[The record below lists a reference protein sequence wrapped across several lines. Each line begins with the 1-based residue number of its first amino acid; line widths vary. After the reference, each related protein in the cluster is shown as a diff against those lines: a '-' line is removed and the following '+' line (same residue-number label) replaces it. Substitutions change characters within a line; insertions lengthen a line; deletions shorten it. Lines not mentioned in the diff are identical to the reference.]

1 MITDYSDQLKNVY
14 LKYNRLHNEL
24 SNLEKLAQDLS
35 NQQTMLSQELDD
47 NRKTEKFL
55 INKIE
60 ESINRK
66 ITQEDLMQIIN
77 INE

>member
-35 NQQTMLSQELDD
+35 NKQTMLSQELDD

>member
-1 MITDYSDQLKNVY
+1 VY

-35 NQQTMLSQELDD
+35 NKQAMLSQELDD

-60 ESINRK
+60 ETINRK

-77 INE
+77 TNE

>member
-14 LKYNRLHNEL
+14 SKYNRLHNEL
-24 SNLEKLAQDLS
+24 STLEKLAQDLS
-35 NQQTMLSQELDD
+35 NKQTMLSQELDD

>member
-1 MITDYSDQLKNVY
+1 
-14 LKYNRLHNEL
+14 
-24 SNLEKLAQDLS
+24 
-35 NQQTMLSQELDD
+35 MLSQELDD

>member
-1 MITDYSDQLKNVY
+1 MITEYSDQLKNVY
-14 LKYNRLHNEL
+14 SKYNRLHNEL

-35 NQQTMLSQELDD
+35 NKQAMLSQELDD

-60 ESINRK
+60 ETINRK

-77 INE
+77 TNE

>member
-1 MITDYSDQLKNVY
+1 MITEYLDQLKNVY

-35 NQQTMLSQELDD
+35 NKQAMLSQELDD

-60 ESINRK
+60 ETINRK

-77 INE
+77 TNE

>member
-1 MITDYSDQLKNVY
+1 MITEYSDQLKNVY

-35 NQQTMLSQELDD
+35 NKQTMLSQELDD

-60 ESINRK
+60 ETINRK

-77 INE
+77 TNE

>member
-14 LKYNRLHNEL
+14 SKYNRLHNEL
-24 SNLEKLAQDLS
+24 SNLEKLAQELS

>member
-14 LKYNRLHNEL
+14 SKYNRLHNEL

-60 ESINRK
+60 ESINRN

>member
-14 LKYNRLHNEL
+14 SKYNRLHNEL

-35 NQQTMLSQELDD
+35 NKQTMLSQELDD

>member
-14 LKYNRLHNEL
+14 SKYNRLHNEL

>member
-1 MITDYSDQLKNVY
+1 MIPDYSDQLKNVY
-14 LKYNRLHNEL
+14 SKYNRLHNEL

-35 NQQTMLSQELDD
+35 NKQTMLSQELDD

>member
-1 MITDYSDQLKNVY
+1 MITEYSDQLKNVY

-35 NQQTMLSQELDD
+35 NKQAMLSQELDD

-60 ESINRK
+60 ETINRK

-77 INE
+77 TNE